1 MGITIKKGKN
11 MMKRHSGFATKNLAL
26 ILFTILAFLP
36 LLPIGGCLRRP
47 TAPPPAGQAPATAK
61 IYFYSP
67 NNAQNKDQIKLA
79 PVSRTITKPAGGA
92 DALRLAFEELLKGPT
107 AREAKSGL
115 YTAIPSNTRLRSAR
129 IENDVAVLDF
139 NRQIERTGGTAAVSA
154 MLDQI
159 AYTATEQPGIKKVRL
174 LVEGEQAGT
183 RQHPFTGDGFLFE
196 YLAR

>member
-1 MGITIKKGKN
+1 MV
-11 MMKRHSGFATKNLAL
+11 KRPSGFATKSLAL

-47 TAPPPAGQAPATAK
+47 TTPSPEGQPQATVK

-67 NNAQNKDQIKLA
+67 NKAPNKDQIKLV
-79 PVSRTITKPAGGA
+79 PVNRPITKPAGSA
-92 DALRLAFEELLKGPT
+92 DGLRLAFEELLKGPT
-107 AREAKSGL
+107 APEAKSGH
-115 YTAIPSNTRLRSAR
+115 YSAIPPNTRLRSAR
-129 IENDVAVLDF
+129 IENNVAVLDF